1 MYLDARQTTF
11 VTETSGA
18 NLFVLHRNGKLITPP
33 LDDQILAGV
42 TRNSVIVV
50 ARELLG
56 LTVEERP
63 TSIDELC
70 DSAVGVICTGTAWT
84 VRSVRESAHRDRTV
98 RFDQQDLRAQLWE
111 IIYGVQTGRRNDP
124 FGWTREVPQS

>member
-124 FGWTREVPQS
+124 FGWTREVRQS